1 MSEWAESW
9 LTRCCCCCAGLPEI
23 ESGLKELRVIKTTQS
38 SFEHFIHD
46 EFATLPDTPDR
57 VFSTIVYSKWHYG
70 STTGVDF
77 DKAW

>member
-1 MSEWAESW
+1 M
-9 LTRCCCCCAGLPEI
+9 
-23 ESGLKELRVIKTTQS
+23 IKTTQS